1 MKIHGSTDPLR
12 PERSGGG
19 KTDAA
24 RPAAGTPSAESA
36 SVSLSDLASRLQ
48 SLESEMAAGAPF
60 DAVRVDEIKQ
70 AIRDGQFKVNAEVV
84 ADRLI
89 ESMKE
94 LLAKKA

>member
-1 MKIHGSTDPLR
+1 MKIHGSTDPHR
-12 PERSGGG
+12 PERAGGG

-24 RPAAGTPSAESA
+24 RPAAGTPNAASA

-48 SLESEMAAGAPF
+48 SLESELAAGAPF
-60 DAVRVDEIKQ
+60 DAARVDEIKQ

-89 ESMKE
+89 ESLKE